1 MKNEITLKKYDIDY
15 SFIVRN
21 YLSPELW
28 TKTWTLFVYKNI
40 SVNLCLSSIDVQQP
54 ITITFEIS
62 LTAPGF
68 NRSTYKY
75 HTLNQSNLKILT
87 NQIDNAIIYLIEQYE
102 NYIIKDTEEYNLICE
117 ACDKEKDNLRSIVED
132 YLDDN
137 DITIAEIRDSY
148 IDYYINNN
156 ACGNTYKYNYISSLE
171 YKKCSDLWLIY
182 AKMTNNNVL
191 YDKIERKL
199 SNDCADE
206 LEKIK
211 EYVDMMCD
219 EYSDEYSDYFS
230 DKKDCLESL

>member
-40 SVNLCLSSIDVQQP
+40 NVNLCLSSINVQQP

-62 LTAPGF
+62 LNAPGF

-102 NYIIKDTEEYNLICE
+102 NYIIKDTEEYDLICE
-117 ACDKEKDNLRSIVED
+117 ACDKEEDNLRSIAED

-137 DITIAEIRDSY
+137 DITIDEVRDSY

-156 ACGNTYKYNYISSLE
+156 KSGDTYKYNYISSLK

-182 AKMTNNNVL
+182 AKITNNNVL
-191 YDKIERKL
+191 YNKIERKL
-199 SNDCADE
+199 SNNCVDE
-206 LEKIK
+206 LEEIK

>member
-40 SVNLCLSSIDVQQP
+40 NVNLCLSSIDVRQP
-54 ITITFEIS
+54 VSITFEIS
-62 LTAPGF
+62 LNAPGF
-68 NRSTYKY
+68 NRSTYKC

-87 NQIDNAIIYLIEQYE
+87 NQIDNAITYLIEQYE
-102 NYIIKDTEEYNLICE
+102 NYIIEDTEEYNLICE
-117 ACDKEKDNLRSIVED
+117 ACDKEEDNLRSIAED

-137 DITIAEIRDSY
+137 DITITEIRDSY
-148 IDYYINNN
+148 INYYIDNNKS
-156 ACGNTYKYNYISSLE
+156 GDTYKYNYISSLK

-191 YDKIERKL
+191 YNKIERKL

-206 LEKIK
+206 LEEIK

>member
-40 SVNLCLSSIDVQQP
+40 NVNLCLSSINVQQP

-62 LTAPGF
+62 LNAPGF

-87 NQIDNAIIYLIEQYE
+87 NQIDNAITYLIEQYE
-102 NYIIKDTEEYNLICE
+102 NYIIEDTEEYNLICE
-117 ACDKEKDNLRSIVED
+117 ACDKEEDNLRSIAED

-137 DITIAEIRDSY
+137 NITIDEVRDSY
-148 IDYYINNN
+148 INYYIDNNKS
-156 ACGNTYKYNYISSLE
+156 GDTYKYTYISSLK

-191 YDKIERKL
+191 YNKIERKL

-206 LEKIK
+206 LEEIK